1 MIKGIKSSLWV
12 KKLYRARWFWTIRNA
27 IRDFIPNSP
36 VSYPLVDDRRELD
49 PAEQVL
55 VTWPS
60 DRIKPRVGLIQD
72 RKLPPYWTKYERF
85 LRNNQIPFEYYDIH
99 RSDWLAASKQ
109 FDVIIW
115 ASEGA
120 APEIE
125 EQKRKT
131 FMLEKYYGKVCFPTF
146 DTLMW
151 SEDKIYQYEWLR
163 MFDFPAIETFITHS
177 AAEALEK
184 IHELDYPLVAKVP
197 VGAGSLGVELV
208 KNGKQAENVVKR
220 AFSRVGRPIYWPYFR
235 QKDYVYFQKFIP
247 NASYD
252 LRVIAVGNKV
262 FGYYRDV
269 PQGEFRASGMGLVR
283 KGTIP
288 EDAVQLA
295 MQLTKK
301 LDLVIAA
308 VDMLRDS
315 TGKLHIIEMSP
326 LIQVD
331 TAGQLHV
338 DEVPGAYVFNSS
350 GAYVFEP
357 GMYWIQEL
365 ALKEFFERW
374 LLVTQGSS

>member
-12 KKLYRARWFWTIRNA
+12 RKLYRARWFWTIRNA
-27 IRDFIPNSP
+27 IRDFVPNPP

-60 DRIKPRVGLIQD
+60 DRIKPKIGLIQD

-85 LRNNQIPFEYYDIH
+85 LRNNGIPFEYYDIH
-99 RSDWLAASKQ
+99 RSDWLAVSKQ

-131 FMLEKYYGKVCFPTF
+131 FMLEKYCGKACFPTY

-163 MFDFPAIETFITHS
+163 MFDFPAIETFVTHS

-184 IHELDYPLVAKVP
+184 IRELEYPLVAKVP

-208 KNGKQAENVVKR
+208 KDVKQAEHVVR
-220 AFSRVGRPIYWPYFR
+220 QAFSRVGRPTYWPYFR
-235 QKDYVYFQKFIP
+235 QKDYVYFQKFIS
-247 NASYD
+247 NANYD

-262 FGYYRDV
+262 LGYYRDV

-295 MQLTKK
+295 MQLITK

-338 DEVPGAYVFNSS
+338 DDVPGAYVFNSA
-350 GAYVFEP
+350 GTYAFEP

-374 LLVTQGSS
+374 LLAAQAAS